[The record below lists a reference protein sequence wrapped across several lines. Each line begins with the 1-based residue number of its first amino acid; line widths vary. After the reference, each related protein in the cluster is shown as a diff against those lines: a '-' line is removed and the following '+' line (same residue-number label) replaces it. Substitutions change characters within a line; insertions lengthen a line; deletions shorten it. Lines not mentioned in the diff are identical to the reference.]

1 MEYTNVYRWISQEKQ
16 HRDFL
21 MAITQPMTARQIARK
36 TGIPV
41 DTCSCLIARFS
52 DQGLLTCLNP
62 AQRNSRLYWIT
73 GLGAK
78 CKNQLYQDLDLCY
91 KKFDVSDTDWQ
102 LYGWVCFKHR
112 SAVIRTLSCP
122 MQPSEIK
129 RFLRIHHPNMKISAN
144 NVRDVIKL
152 LLAKNIVR
160 PVKIRKKAHLRYEL
174 TDLGN
179 QLRKLLLQAQAG
191 SW

>member
-1 MEYTNVYRWISQEKQ
+1 
-16 HRDFL
+16 

-36 TGIPV
+36 TDIPV
-41 DTCSCLIARFS
+41 DTCSGLTAKLL

-73 GLGAK
+73 GVGAK
-78 CKNQLYQDLDLCY
+78 CKNQLCQDLDLCY
-91 KKFDVSDTDWQ
+91 KEFDVSNTDWQ

>member
-1 MEYTNVYRWISQEKQ
+1 
-16 HRDFL
+16 

-36 TGIPV
+36 IGIPV
-41 DTCSCLIARFS
+41 DTCSCLIAKLS
-52 DQGLLTCLNP
+52 AQGLLTCLNP
-62 AQRNSRLYWIT
+62 LQRTSRLYWIT

-78 CKNQLYQDLDLCY
+78 CKNQLYQDLDLCC

-112 SAVIRTLSCP
+112 SAVTRTLSCP

-129 RFLRIHHPNMKISAN
+129 RFLRIHHPSVKISAN
-144 NVRDVIKL
+144 NIRDVIRL
-152 LLAKNIVR
+152 LLTKNIVR
-160 PVKIRKKAHLRYEL
+160 PVKVEKKTHLRYEL

-191 SW
+191 S